1 MNSLWF
7 SSLAI
12 SLTSAFLATLFQKWT
27 RRYISVTQPLG
38 SPHKRARIRQFF
50 FTRAGNLPSL
60 LAADAVPTLLHLSV
74 LLFFAGLL
82 ILLKNISHIVFY
94 AVAVWVALCVVVYT
108 CITFLPFSSRP
119 VHTMRSLLRLHGN
132 SIPIYNI
139 VSAKFFCNPQ

>member
-60 LAADAVPTLLHLSV
+60 LAADAVPTLSHLSV

-94 AVAVWVALCVVVYT
+94 AGSVGRALRCG
-108 CITFLPFSSRP
+108 
-119 VHTMRSLLRLHGN
+119 LHMHH
-132 SIPIYNI
+132 
-139 VSAKFFCNPQ
+139 VSAIFQPASPHYAQLTSSAW